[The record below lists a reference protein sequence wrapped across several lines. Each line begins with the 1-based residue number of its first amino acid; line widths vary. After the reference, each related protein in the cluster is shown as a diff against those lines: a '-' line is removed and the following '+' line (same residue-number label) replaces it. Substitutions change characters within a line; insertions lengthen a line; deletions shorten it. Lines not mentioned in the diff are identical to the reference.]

1 MEIEF
6 CITVSENMHTIEKY
20 ITQNIFASS
29 LTVINRVIKMSKIKQ
44 RGVITEEMKKLWNF
58 CIY

>member
-6 CITVSENMHTIEKY
+6 CITVSEYIYTIEKY
-20 ITQNIFASS
+20 ITQNIFVSS

-44 RGVITEEMKKLWNF
+44 RGVITEEM
-58 CIY
+58 